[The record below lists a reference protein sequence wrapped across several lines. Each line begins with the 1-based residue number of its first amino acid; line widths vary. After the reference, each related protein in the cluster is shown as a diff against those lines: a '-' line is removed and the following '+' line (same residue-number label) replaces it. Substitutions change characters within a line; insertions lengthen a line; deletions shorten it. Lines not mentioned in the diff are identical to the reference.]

1 MGGSVGCLVEYLPRL
16 GLHPAY
22 EFAERRAGD
31 GLSPPLEVEGSQL
44 LDQAN
49 ESLRIVAVRRLRPFG
64 ARKLS
69 ALHDR
74 RSFTTTAL
82 QLIQPGP

>member
-1 MGGSVGCLVEYLPRL
+1 
-16 GLHPAY
+16 
-22 EFAERRAGD
+22 
-31 GLSPPLEVEGSQL
+31 LSPPLEVEGSQL